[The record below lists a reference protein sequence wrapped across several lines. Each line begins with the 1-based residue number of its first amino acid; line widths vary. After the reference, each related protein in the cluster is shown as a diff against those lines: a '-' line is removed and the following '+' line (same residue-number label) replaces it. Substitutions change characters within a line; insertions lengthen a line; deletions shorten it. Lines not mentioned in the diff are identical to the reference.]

1 MQNSLVSCYSVCLKA
16 KNSKCMAYEN
26 QTRFNIEETFLSQ
39 KVPGQGALRCEIKIT
54 HPLLISVKGNV
65 P

>member
-1 MQNSLVSCYSVCLKA
+1 
-16 KNSKCMAYEN
+16 MAYEN